1 MKNLLTLIFRL
12 TGMALAVMTMVFIH
26 SCANIIPPSGGPRD
40 SLPPRLLIANPKDS
54 ATNVK
59 TKNIILTFN
68 EFVSLQN
75 TENIIYSPVPKS
87 IPQVDYKL
95 RNVTIRFRDS
105 LEENTTYSIDF
116 GNSIIDVNES
126 NVAKNFRYVFAT
138 GPSIDFNTYEGKVFV
153 AETGKV
159 DSTLMVVLHNNTS
172 DSAVRK
178 LSPRFF
184 TRINGKGEF
193 KFNNLPKGTFAAYV
207 VNGKSYNKIFDSTS
221 LFAFR
226 DSLVQIGSN
235 TDRID
240 TFYAFVQ
247 TLPIGNDKRSDPSSG
262 VPPSLRDDKRLRY
275 LTILDNGMQDLLSD
289 FKMVFNRKVFSL
301 DTGKLRLTDN
311 ENVLQKGYT
320 ISLDSF
326 RKTMTLRYPWKENT
340 TYKLI
345 IEKDAALD
353 SNATSLPRTDTL
365 LLTTRKETEYGSV
378 RFRFLNVD
386 TSQHT
391 VLQLFQNDELV
402 AAYPISKNDL
412 QIRRFKPGSY
422 ELRILYD
429 DNQNGKWD
437 TGSFGIIKKQPEKV
451 FFIPRQLSIRAN
463 WDNETT
469 IALQ

>member
-1 MKNLLTLIFRL
+1 MKNLLILIARL
-12 TGMALAVMTMVFIH
+12 HCITFCFVMMVLAN

-40 SLPPRLLIANPKDS
+40 SLPPRLVMANPKDS

-59 TKNIILTFN
+59 TKNLLLTFD

-75 TENIIYSPVPKS
+75 TENIIYAPVPKN

-126 NVAKNFRYVFAT
+126 NVAKNFRYVFST
-138 GPSIDFNTYEGKVFV
+138 GPSIDFNTYEGRVLV

-159 DSTLMVVLHNNTS
+159 DSTLIVVLHKNTA
-172 DSAVRK
+172 DSAIKK

-184 TRINGKGEF
+184 TRIDGKGAF
-193 KFNNLPKGTFAAYV
+193 KFNNLPAGTFAAYI
-207 VNGKSYNKIFDSTS
+207 VNGKSFTKTFDSSS

-226 DSLVQIGSN
+226 DSLVQIGNNS
-235 TDRID
+235 RID
-240 TFYAFVQ
+240 TFYAFTQ
-247 TLPIGNDKRSDPSSG
+247 SITSDKKVTDPSSG
-262 VPPSLRDDKRLRY
+262 LPTSLREDKRLRY
-275 LTILDNGMQDLLSD
+275 IAILENGMQDLLSD

-301 DTGKLRLTDN
+301 DTGKVQLTDN
-311 ENVLQKGYT
+311 EDVVQKGYT
-320 ISLDSF
+320 ISLDSI
-326 RKTMTLRYPWKENT
+326 RKILTLRFPWKENT
-340 TYKLI
+340 TYKLVI
-345 IEKDAALD
+345 QKDAALD
-353 SNATSLPRTDTL
+353 SNAISLAKTDTL
-365 LLTTRKETEYGSV
+365 LLSTKKETEYGSV

-386 TSQHT
+386 TSQHA
-391 VLQLFQNDELV
+391 VLQLFQNDEQV
-402 AAYPISKNDL
+402 ASYPINQNDI

-429 DNQNGKWD
+429 ENKNGKWD
-437 TGSFGIIKKQPEKV
+437 TGSFTPIKKQPEKV
-451 FFIPRQLSIRAN
+451 FYIPRQLNIRAN

>member
-1 MKNLLTLIFRL
+1 M
-12 TGMALAVMTMVFIH
+12 
-26 SCANIIPPSGGPRD
+26 IPPSGGPRD
-40 SLPPRLLIANPKDS
+40 SLPPRLVIANPKDS

-59 TKNIILTFN
+59 TKNILLTFD

-75 TENIIYSPVPKS
+75 TENIIYAPVPKNF
-87 IPQVDYKL
+87 PQVDYKL
-95 RNVTIRFRDS
+95 RNVTIRFKDT

-126 NVAKNFRYVFAT
+126 NVAKNLRYVFST
-138 GPSIDFNTYEGKVFV
+138 GPAIDFNTYEGKVLV

-159 DSTLMVVLHNNTS
+159 DSTLIVVLHKNSS
-172 DSAVRK
+172 DSAIKK

-184 TRINGKGEF
+184 TRIDGKGAF
-193 KFNNLPKGTFAAYV
+193 KFNNLPAGTFAAYV
-207 VNGKSYNKIFDSTS
+207 VNGKSYNKTFDSSS

-235 TDRID
+235 NNRID
-240 TFYAFVQ
+240 TFYAFTQ
-247 TLPIGNDKRSDPSSG
+247 SITTDKKATDPSSG
-262 VPPSLRDDKRLRY
+262 LPPSLRDDKRLRY
-275 LTILDNGMQDLLSD
+275 IAILDNGMQDLLSD
-289 FKMVFNRKVFSL
+289 FKMIFNRKVFSL

-311 ENVLQKGYT
+311 DDVLQNGYT
-320 ISLDSF
+320 GTLDSL
-326 RKTMTLRYPWKENT
+326 RKTFTLRYPWKENT

-345 IEKDAALD
+345 IQKDAALD
-353 SNATSLPRTDTL
+353 SNAISLSKTDTL
-365 LLTTRKETEYGSV
+365 LLSTRKETEYGSV

-386 TSQHT
+386 TSQHP

-402 AAYPISKNDL
+402 ASYPINQNDI

-429 DNQNGKWD
+429 ENKNGKWD
-437 TGSFGIIKKQPEKV
+437 TGSFTPIKKQPEKV
-451 FFIPRQLSIRAN
+451 FYIPRQLNIRAN

>member
-1 MKNLLTLIFRL
+1 MKNLLILIARL
-12 TGMALAVMTMVFIH
+12 HCIAFCFVMIVLAN

-40 SLPPRLLIANPKDS
+40 SLPPRLVMANPKDS

-59 TKNIILTFN
+59 TKNLLLTFD

-75 TENIIYSPVPKS
+75 TENIIYAPVPKNL
-87 IPQVDYKL
+87 PQVDYKL

-116 GNSIIDVNES
+116 GNSIVDVNEN
-126 NVAKNFRYVFAT
+126 NVAKNFRYVFST
-138 GPSIDFNTYEGKVFV
+138 GPAIDFNTYEGRVLV

-159 DSTLMVVLHNNTS
+159 DSTLIVVLHKNTS
-172 DSAVRK
+172 DSAIKK

-184 TRINGKGEF
+184 TRIDGKGAF
-193 KFNNLPKGTFAAYV
+193 KFNNLPAGTFAAYI
-207 VNGKSYNKIFDSTS
+207 VNGKSFNKTFDSSS

-226 DSLVQIGSN
+226 DSLVQIGNN
-235 TDRID
+235 TRID
-240 TFYAFVQ
+240 TFYAFTQ
-247 TLPIGNDKRSDPSSG
+247 SITNDKKVTDPSSG
-262 VPPSLRDDKRLRY
+262 LPTSLREDKRLRY
-275 LTILDNGMQDLLSD
+275 IAILDNGVQDLLSD

-301 DTGKLRLTDN
+301 DTGKVQLTDN
-311 ENVLQKGYT
+311 DDVLQKGYT
-320 ISLDSF
+320 IALDSI
-326 RKTMTLRYPWKENT
+326 RKTLTLRYPWKENT

-345 IEKDAALD
+345 IQKDAALD
-353 SNATSLPRTDTL
+353 SNAISLAKTDTL
-365 LLTTRKETEYGSV
+365 LLSTKKETEYGSV

-386 TSQHT
+386 TSQHA
-391 VLQLFQNDELV
+391 VLQLFQNDEQV
-402 AAYPISKNDL
+402 ASYPINQNDI

-429 DNQNGKWD
+429 ENKNGKWD
-437 TGSFGIIKKQPEKV
+437 TGSFTPIKKQPEKV
-451 FFIPRQLSIRAN
+451 FYIPRQLNIRAN

>member
-1 MKNLLTLIFRL
+1 MKNLLTLIIRL
-12 TGMALAVMTMVFIH
+12 YGIALCLVIMIMAN
-26 SCANIIPPSGGPRD
+26 SCANMIPPSGGPRD
-40 SLPPRLLIANPKDS
+40 SLPPRLVIANPKDS

-59 TKNIILTFN
+59 TKNILLTFD

-75 TENIIYSPVPKS
+75 TENIIYAPVPKNL
-87 IPQVDYKL
+87 PQVDYKL
-95 RNVTIRFRDS
+95 RNVTVRFKDS

-126 NVAKNFRYVFAT
+126 NVAKKFRYVFST
-138 GPSIDFNTYEGKVFV
+138 GPTIDFHTYEGKVLV

-159 DSTLMVVLHNNTS
+159 DSTLIVVLHKNTS
-172 DSAVRK
+172 DSAIKK

-184 TRINGKGEF
+184 TRIDGKGAF
-193 KFNNLPKGTFAAYV
+193 KFNNLPSGTFAAYV
-207 VNGKSYNKIFDSTS
+207 VNGKSYNKTFDSSS

-235 TDRID
+235 SNRID
-240 TFYAFVQ
+240 TFYAFTQ
-247 TLPIGNDKRSDPSSG
+247 SITTDKKATDPSSG
-262 VPPSLRDDKRLRY
+262 LPPSLRDDKRLRY
-275 LTILDNGMQDLLSD
+275 IVILDNGMQDLLSD

-301 DTGKLRLTDN
+301 DTGKVRLTDN
-311 ENVLQKGYT
+311 DDVLQKGYT
-320 ISLDSF
+320 VALDSL
-326 RKTMTLRYPWKENT
+326 RKTFTLRYPWKENT

-345 IEKDAALD
+345 IQKDAALD
-353 SNATSLPRTDTL
+353 SNATSLPKTDTL
-365 LLTTRKETEYGSV
+365 LLSTRKETEYGSV

-386 TSQHT
+386 TSQHA

-402 AAYPISKNDL
+402 ASYPINQNDI

-429 DNQNGKWD
+429 ENKNGKWD
-437 TGSFGIIKKQPEKV
+437 TGGFTTIKKQPEKV
-451 FFIPRQLSIRAN
+451 FYIPRQLNIRAN

>member
-1 MKNLLTLIFRL
+1 MKNLFTFIARINGIALGFVIIF
-12 TGMALAVMTMVFIH
+12 LAN
-26 SCANIIPPSGGPRD
+26 SCANIVPPSGGPRD
-40 SLPPRLLIANPKDS
+40 SLPPRLVIANPKDS

-59 TKNIILTFN
+59 TKNILLTFD

-75 TENIIYSPVPKS
+75 TENIIFSPVPKS

-95 RNVTIRFRDS
+95 RNVIVRFRDS

-126 NVAKNFRYVFAT
+126 NIAKNFRYVFST
-138 GPSIDFNTYEGKVFV
+138 GSSIDFNTYQGKVFV
-153 AETGKV
+153 AETGKI
-159 DSTLMVVLHNNTS
+159 DSTLIIVLHKNTS
-172 DSAVRK
+172 DSAIKK

-193 KFNNLPKGTFAAYV
+193 TFNNLPAGTFAAYV
-207 VNGKSYNKIFDSTS
+207 VDGKSYNKIFDSTS

-226 DSLVQIGSN
+226 DSLVEIGN
-235 TDRID
+235 NNRLD
-240 TFYAFVQ
+240 TFYAFTQSV
-247 TLPIGNDKRSDPSSG
+247 TKNDKSADPASSL
-262 VPPSLRDDKRLRY
+262 PPSLRDDKRLRY
-275 LTILDNGMQDLLSD
+275 LTILENGMQDLLSD
-289 FKMVFNRKVFSL
+289 FKMVFNRKLFSL
-301 DTGKLRLTDN
+301 DTGKVKLTDN

-320 ISLDSF
+320 LSLDSF
-326 RKTMTLRYPWKENT
+326 RKTLTLRYPWKENT

-345 IEKDAALD
+345 IQKDAVLD
-353 SNATSLPRTDTL
+353 SAATALPKTDTL
-365 LLTTRKETEYGSV
+365 LLSTRKETEYGSV

-386 TSQHT
+386 TSQHA
-391 VLQLFQNDELV
+391 VLQLFQNEEQV
-402 AAYPISKNDL
+402 ASYLINQNDI

-429 DNQNGKWD
+429 ENKNGKWD
-437 TGSFGIIKKQPEKV
+437 TGSFTPIKKQPERV
-451 FFIPRQLSIRAN
+451 FYIPRQLNIRAN

>member
-1 MKNLLTLIFRL
+1 MKNLLTFIARL
-12 TGMALAVMTMVFIH
+12 HGIAICFVIMTMAN
-26 SCANIIPPSGGPRD
+26 SCANMIPPSGGPKD
-40 SLPPRLLIANPKDS
+40 SLPPRLVIANPKDS

-59 TKNIILTFN
+59 TKNILLTFD

-75 TENIIYSPVPKS
+75 TENIIYAPVPKS
-87 IPQVDYKL
+87 LPQVDYKL
-95 RNVTIRFRDS
+95 RNITVRFRDS

-126 NVAKNFRYVFAT
+126 NVAKNFRYVFST
-138 GPSIDFNTYEGKVFV
+138 GPAIDFNTYEGKVLV

-159 DSTLMVVLHNNTS
+159 DSTLIVVLHKNTS
-172 DSAVRK
+172 DSAIEK

-184 TRINGKGEF
+184 TRIDGKGAF
-193 KFNNLPKGTFAAYV
+193 KFNNLPAGTFAAYV
-207 VNGKSYNKIFDSTS
+207 VNGKSYNKVFDSSS

-235 TDRID
+235 SNRID
-240 TFYAFVQ
+240 TFYAFTQ
-247 TLPIGNDKRSDPSSG
+247 SIPTDKKAMDPSSSL
-262 VPPSLRDDKRLRY
+262 PPSLRDDKRLRY
-275 LTILDNGMQDLLSD
+275 IAILDNGMQDLLSD

-311 ENVLQKGYT
+311 DDILQKGYT
-320 ISLDSF
+320 VTLDSL
-326 RKTMTLRYPWKENT
+326 RKTFTLRYPWKENT

-345 IEKDAALD
+345 IQKDAALD
-353 SNATSLPRTDTL
+353 SNATSLSKTDTL
-365 LLTTRKETEYGSV
+365 LLSTRKETEYGSV

-386 TSQHT
+386 TSQHA

-402 AAYPISKNDL
+402 ASYPINQNDI

-429 DNQNGKWD
+429 ENKNGKWD
-437 TGSFGIIKKQPEKV
+437 TGSFTPVKKQPEKV
-451 FFIPRQLSIRAN
+451 FYIPRQLNIRAN

>member
-1 MKNLLTLIFRL
+1 M
-12 TGMALAVMTMVFIH
+12 
-26 SCANIIPPSGGPRD
+26 IPPSGGPRD
-40 SLPPRLLIANPKDS
+40 SLPPRLVIANPKDS

-59 TKNIILTFN
+59 TKNILLTFD

-75 TENIIYSPVPKS
+75 TENIIYAPVPKNF
-87 IPQVDYKL
+87 PQVDYKL
-95 RNVTIRFRDS
+95 RNVTIRFKDT

-126 NVAKNFRYVFAT
+126 NVAKNFRYVFST
-138 GPSIDFNTYEGKVFV
+138 GPAIDFNTYEGKVLV

-159 DSTLMVVLHNNTS
+159 DSTLIVVLHKNSS
-172 DSAVRK
+172 DSAIKK

-184 TRINGKGEF
+184 TRIDGKGAF
-193 KFNNLPKGTFAAYV
+193 KFNNLPAGTFAAYV
-207 VNGKSYNKIFDSTS
+207 VNGKSYNKTFDSSS

-235 TDRID
+235 NNRID
-240 TFYAFVQ
+240 TFYAFTQ
-247 TLPIGNDKRSDPSSG
+247 SITTDKKATDPSSG
-262 VPPSLRDDKRLRY
+262 LPPSLRDDKRLRY
-275 LTILDNGMQDLLSD
+275 IAILDNGMQDLLSD
-289 FKMVFNRKVFSL
+289 FKMIFNRKVFSL

-311 ENVLQKGYT
+311 DDVLQNGYT
-320 ISLDSF
+320 GTLDSL
-326 RKTMTLRYPWKENT
+326 RKTFTLRYPWKENT

-345 IEKDAALD
+345 IQKDAALD
-353 SNATSLPRTDTL
+353 SNAISLSKTDTL
-365 LLTTRKETEYGSV
+365 LLSTRKETEYGSV

-386 TSQHT
+386 TSQHP

-402 AAYPISKNDL
+402 ASYPINQNDI

-429 DNQNGKWD
+429 ENKNGKWD
-437 TGSFGIIKKQPEKV
+437 TGSFTPIKKQPEKV
-451 FFIPRQLSIRAN
+451 FYIPRQLNIRAN

>member
-1 MKNLLTLIFRL
+1 MKNLLTLIIRL
-12 TGMALAVMTMVFIH
+12 YGIALCLVIMIMAN
-26 SCANIIPPSGGPRD
+26 SCANMIPPSGGPRD
-40 SLPPRLLIANPKDS
+40 SLPPRLVIANPKDS

-59 TKNIILTFN
+59 TKNILLTFD

-75 TENIIYSPVPKS
+75 TENIIYAPVPKNL
-87 IPQVDYKL
+87 PQVDYKL
-95 RNVTIRFRDS
+95 RNVTVRFKDS

-126 NVAKNFRYVFAT
+126 NVAKKFRYVFST
-138 GPSIDFNTYEGKVFV
+138 GPTIDFHTYEGKVFV

-159 DSTLMVVLHNNTS
+159 DSTLIVVLHKNTS
-172 DSAVRK
+172 DSAIKK

-184 TRINGKGEF
+184 TRIDGKGAF
-193 KFNNLPKGTFAAYV
+193 KFNNLPSGTFAAYV
-207 VNGKSYNKIFDSTS
+207 VNGKSYNKTFDSSS

-235 TDRID
+235 SNRID
-240 TFYAFVQ
+240 TFYAFTQ
-247 TLPIGNDKRSDPSSG
+247 SITTDKKATDPSSG
-262 VPPSLRDDKRLRY
+262 LPPSLRDDKRLRY
-275 LTILDNGMQDLLSD
+275 IVILDNGMQDLLSD

-301 DTGKLRLTDN
+301 DTGKVRLTDN
-311 ENVLQKGYT
+311 DDVLQKGYT
-320 ISLDSF
+320 VALDSL
-326 RKTMTLRYPWKENT
+326 RKTFTLSYPWKENT

-345 IEKDAALD
+345 IQKDAALD
-353 SNATSLPRTDTL
+353 SNATSLSKTDTL
-365 LLTTRKETEYGSV
+365 LLSTRKETEYGSV

-386 TSQHT
+386 TSQHA
-391 VLQLFQNDELV
+391 VLQLFQNDELI
-402 AAYPISKNDL
+402 ASYPINQNDI

-429 DNQNGKWD
+429 ENKNGKWD
-437 TGSFGIIKKQPEKV
+437 TGSFTPIKKQPEKV
-451 FFIPRQLSIRAN
+451 FYIPRQLNIRAN